1 MNIEHQEG
9 RDAIQPSGRE
19 EEVVRRIV
27 NRYFEMV
34 GTGED
39 PESIASLF
47 SENVDWNIP
56 GHTALVP
63 WIGRRTG
70 RCGVAQFFYDLRE
83 QVEPVRF
90 DLHSIVVEK
99 DRAVALGE
107 LASRVR
113 DTGRV
118 IESEFAI
125 EFTVRDALI
134 IRYRLYEDSFAVA
147 QAVGQATNPSPVPER
162 LSPAISPSSD
172 PVFSSTKP

>member
-1 MNIEHQEG
+1 ML
-9 RDAIQPSGRE
+9 GRE
-19 EEVVRRIV
+19 KDAVRRTV

-34 GTGED
+34 GTGAA

-47 SENVDWNIP
+47 GENVDWNIP

-70 RCGVAQFFYDLRE
+70 RRGVADFFHGLRE
-83 QVEPVRF
+83 QVESIRF
-90 DLHSIVVEK
+90 DLHSILVENDK
-99 DRAVALGE
+99 AVALGE
-107 LASRVR
+107 LVSRVR

-134 IRYRLYEDSFAVA
+134 VRYRLYEDSFAVA
-147 QAVGQATNPSPVPER
+147 QALVRAED
-162 LSPAISPSSD
+162 D
-172 PVFSSTKP
+172 PGVEAAVREP